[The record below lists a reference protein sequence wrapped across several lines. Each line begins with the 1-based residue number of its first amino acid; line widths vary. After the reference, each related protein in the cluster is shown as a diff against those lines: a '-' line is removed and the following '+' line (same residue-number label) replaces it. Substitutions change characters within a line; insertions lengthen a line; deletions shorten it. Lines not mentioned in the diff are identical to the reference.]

1 MCSCHHSFQTWREST
16 SADDFYAQMTTKKRQ
31 NDRTILPVRLRR
43 VKTFTAFIIQAD
55 KPQCQRSNTFIN

>member
-1 MCSCHHSFQTWREST
+1 
-16 SADDFYAQMTTKKRQ
+16 MTTKKRQ
-31 NDRTILPVRLRR
+31 NDRTILPVRLGLRR